1 MTIDNFHSPESG
13 MGTLLNL
20 TQYRKGKTFVH
31 FNRLE
36 LQKLMNIYSR
46 QVAGGA
52 WRDYAIDQ
60 LDGMAMFS
68 MFRATHEN
76 PLFAVIKLP
85 ADQKNAGQYVALHSG
100 VKIKQSSQLETILEA
115 IEKRAR
121 KVVPLF
127 KNR

>member
-1 MTIDNFHSPESG
+1 

-20 TQYRKGKTFVH
+20 AQYRKGKTFVH
-31 FNRLE
+31 FDRAE

-68 MFRATHEN
+68 MFRSTHES

-85 ADQKNAGQYVALHSG
+85 ADQKNAGRYLALHSG